1 MLFCFLSYFT
11 STIFIHSLTYTSFC
25 HQTEGS
31 QSNARPKDYL
41 KFWGTVVINCISFNS
56 VRLENR
62 SKKVKK
68 YKPAL
73 SQTEETTQRIRAV
86 TQIEDVLASWLH
98 PRKKLGDVPMT
109 SLFGAVAESDS
120 DHVNKGCATSV

>member
-25 HQTEGS
+25 HQTVGS

-86 TQIEDVLASWLH
+86 TQREDVLASWLH

-109 SLFGAVAESDS
+109 SGAVAESDS

>member
-11 STIFIHSLTYTSFC
+11 STIFIHSLTCTSFC
-25 HQTEGS
+25 HQTVGT

-86 TQIEDVLASWLH
+86 TQREDVLASWLH

-109 SLFGAVAESDS
+109 SLSSAVAESDS